1 MKTRN
6 IYAMHAIKRSG
17 AGQHR
22 DRKHESNGTPP
33 DVEEYECSDCA
44 LLECECETA
53 DSAADED

>member
-1 MKTRN
+1 
-6 IYAMHAIKRSG
+6 MHAIKRSG